1 MAQVERPL
9 NMDLTERVANAASR
23 GDVTAVRAWLA
34 VGGSPNATLQLQ
46 IASGMTRP
54 LLAFACSSSHR
65 NCTSIV
71 EILCAAGARDDEAT
85 HSLRGDGRDAGM
97 CLMTAAFH
105 GAVDTVRVL
114 LRYGA
119 PVRAAFP
126 GGCTALH
133 FAVKANNGSHLM
145 GALDDWPMT
154 REISMGHQGM
164 VRLLLKHGSAVD
176 ARLSMERLTPLM
188 FAARY
193 SGFVSL
199 GVVREL
205 LASGADLDLV
215 TANGHNAEAIARSQL
230 QTEVYYDRGI
240 PEDPLGC
247 RRPGAVEAFL
257 ELCAGVRAAGSWKRY
272 VNAPRIEMIVLQR
285 LCEAGRA
292 SPPPVLTRLFP
303 TPIWLSWRESHQI
316 RTTASNQDSGVSTPL
331 PKELVWLILKFWR
344 TDRDP

>member
-1 MAQVERPL
+1 
-9 NMDLTERVANAASR
+9 
-23 GDVTAVRAWLA
+23 
-34 VGGSPNATLQLQ
+34 
-46 IASGMTRP
+46 
-54 LLAFACSSSHR
+54 
-65 NCTSIV
+65 
-71 EILCAAGARDDEAT
+71 
-85 HSLRGDGRDAGM
+85 
-97 CLMTAAFH
+97 
-105 GAVDTVRVL
+105 
-114 LRYGA
+114 
-119 PVRAAFP
+119 
-126 GGCTALH
+126 
-133 FAVKANNGSHLM
+133 
-145 GALDDWPMT
+145 
-154 REISMGHQGM
+154 MGHQGM

-230 QTEVYYDRGI
+230 QTEVYYDRNI
-240 PEDPLGC
+240 PEDPLRC

-303 TPIWLSWRESHQI
+303 TPVWLTWRESHQI
-316 RTTASNQDSGVSTPL
+316 RTTTSNQDSGVSTPL